1 MVHTRF
7 SSASATPSPASASSS
22 RVKTRSMKM
31 KKPKLAKKSKKLKL
45 TSTDDCAGPPESCPY
60 LNGKYC
66 EHNGSSI
73 PRMLN
78 WTTDYSGRF
87 DEFYTTLSLDSVQ
100 LQLKKITPT
109 AKEINELDLGS
120 LVGKSKNV
128 IIRNKETSQH
138 DSDDDFVEPV
148 GRAVK
153 GVSSVEVVSR
163 SAISLS
169 SKSEAA
175 IKNRLKELI
184 M

>member
-1 MVHTRF
+1 M
-7 SSASATPSPASASSS
+7 
-22 RVKTRSMKM
+22 
-31 KKPKLAKKSKKLKL
+31 
-45 TSTDDCAGPPESCPY
+45 
-60 LNGKYC
+60 
-66 EHNGSSI
+66 
-73 PRMLN
+73 
-78 WTTDYSGRF
+78 
-87 DEFYTTLSLDSVQ
+87 
-100 LQLKKITPT
+100 QLKKITPT